1 MNSLFE
7 IDGSRLIT
15 TGRTNE
21 YLVAKHTYQFAID
34 DSHASY
40 LKNIEKYVQKC
51 ATSKKELEITKYDGI
66 TNERNVELYDW
77 FIKRLES
84 NIYKNIFKTVIKI
97 LKNDRDN
104 FMSLNINAQS
114 IVLKEILKLF
124 ICDRQCPNLEKLN
137 GKKTVGVIKFNATIS
152 KAKSVYLINQS
163 VTGLYETKVDLL
175 KE

>member
-1 MNSLFE
+1 
-7 IDGSRLIT
+7 
-15 TGRTNE
+15 
-21 YLVAKHTYQFAID
+21 
-34 DSHASY
+34 
-40 LKNIEKYVQKC
+40 
-51 ATSKKELEITKYDGI
+51 
-66 TNERNVELYDW
+66 
-77 FIKRLES
+77 
-84 NIYKNIFKTVIKI
+84 
-97 LKNDRDN
+97 
-104 FMSLNINAQS
+104 MSLNINAQS